1 MVIWCYL
8 CGFAERWRYIHSI
21 LIGSIDNQQKL
32 VWMWTGMGNASVSNI
47 LFRLERMFRR
57 SMPGK
62 LKPGIFVFFYQAIL
76 RTVHWSRCLQVSRSF
91 DKVVLILMERTLAH
105 AIGTFYNVKALHVML
120 FVRLSNLDTIDESLF
135 LLADFYLMVA
145 TVLISTSVCEIA
157 SIAVKMLRKVFSYP
171 FTTQV
176 RLTWLPYNL
185 SRGHS
190 DPANSDW
197 HRI

>member
-1 MVIWCYL
+1 MDL
-8 CGFAERWRYIHSI
+8 
-21 LIGSIDNQQKL
+21 
-32 VWMWTGMGNASVSNI
+32 
-47 LFRLERMFRR
+47 
-57 SMPGK
+57 
-62 LKPGIFVFFYQAIL
+62 
-76 RTVHWSRCLQVSRSF
+76 
-91 DKVVLILMERTLAH
+91 TLAH